1 MRKGFVFVIAAAAV
15 LLSVSGAA
23 TTRAAVAPFAVSARD
38 AGLPSG
44 SATLAL
50 PTDPGAL
57 DPHMTLVG
65 AARYVDA
72 FAYDTLVNLVGPGK
86 IASGLAQRW
95 RVVSPKRVE
104 FTLHRGITC
113 SDGTRLTASVVKRN
127 LDFVGNPT
135 NKSPL
140 LGIFMPLG
148 AKTVANDRART
159 VVVTTS
165 SPSPFM
171 IQGLAF
177 VQIICSKGLDN
188 RSSLSRGAVGSGPYR
203 LTSVVPGD
211 HYTFAVRK
219 GYTWGP
225 GGASTAA
232 AKLPARVTLRVV
244 TNEATA
250 ANLLLT
256 GGVDLASL
264 SGPDRARL
272 DKARLFTKT
281 SVGAPLEFFIN
292 QNPGH
297 PGANPAVRKALV
309 QALNLNQIGQVAV
322 AGLGVKM
329 TQLTRQDLTPCAGNS
344 VAGSVPAFNPQAA
357 RSALAGVSVKLL
369 YPTDAGSTF
378 APANELAQQQ
388 LSAAGVKVTLDAQS
402 TAALSGKIFGTGD
415 WDIVFIGIGVANPS
429 QLTSL
434 LSGPTPPNGTN
445 FAGIKNTGYSRNVAL
460 AVRRVGPAGC
470 KFWLD
475 AERALFRTGDV
486 APMSVFTTAFYG
498 KGLIFALGPAGP
510 FPTSLRLTK

>member
-1 MRKGFVFVIAAAAV
+1 MRKRLFTVIAAAAV

-23 TTRAAVAPFAVSARD
+23 TRAAVAPYASSARG
-38 AGLPSG
+38 AALPSG

-57 DPHMTLVG
+57 DPHMTVVG

-86 IASGLAQRW
+86 IVSGLAQSW
-95 RVVSPKRVE
+95 KVVSPKRVQ

-113 SDGTRLTASVVKRN
+113 ADGTRLTASVVKRN
-127 LDFVGNPT
+127 LDFVGNPAS
-135 NKSPL
+135 KSPL
-140 LGIFMPLG
+140 LGLFMPIG
-148 AKTVANDRART
+148 AKTVASDKART

-165 SPSPFM
+165 TPSPFM

-177 VQIICSKGLDN
+177 VQIVCPKGLAD
-188 RSSLSRGAVGSGPYR
+188 RSSLTRGASGSGPYR

-211 HYTFAVRK
+211 HYTFTVRK

-225 GGASTAA
+225 GGATTASSA
-232 AKLPARVTLRVV
+232 LPAKVTLRVV
-244 TNEATA
+244 TNESTA
-250 ANLLLT
+250 ANLILT
-256 GGVDLASL
+256 GGVDLVSL
-264 SGPDRARL
+264 SGPDRARV
-272 DKARLFTKT
+272 DKARLYRKT
-281 SVGAPLEFFIN
+281 AIGAPLEFFIN
-292 QNPGH
+292 ENPGH

-309 QALNLNQIGQVAV
+309 QALNLDQIGRVAV
-322 AGLGVKM
+322 AGLGVTM

-344 VAGSVPAFNPQAA
+344 VRGSVPAFNPQAA

-378 APANELAQQQ
+378 GPANELAQQQ
-388 LSAAGVKVTLDAQS
+388 LSAAGVKVTLDAQT
-402 TAALSGKIFGTGD
+402 TAALSGKIFGSGD

-434 LSGPTPPNGTN
+434 LSGPAPPNGTN
-445 FAGIKNTGYSRNVAL
+445 FAGIKNAGYQRSVAL

-470 KFWLD
+470 KYWLEG
-475 AERALFRTGDV
+475 ERALFRAGDL

-498 KGLIFALGPAGP
+498 KGMTFALGPAGP

>member
-15 LLSVSGAA
+15 LLSTSGAA
-23 TTRAAVAPFAVSARD
+23 TRAAVAPFAASARD
-38 AGLPSG
+38 AAAPSG

-57 DPHMTLVG
+57 DPQMTLVG
-65 AARYVDA
+65 AARYVDG
-72 FAYDTLVNLVGPGK
+72 FLYDTLVNLVGPGK
-86 IASGLAQRW
+86 VQSGLAQTW
-95 RVVSPKRVE
+95 KVVSPKRVQ
-104 FTLHRGITC
+104 FTLRRGITC
-113 SDGTRLTASVVKRN
+113 SDGTRLTASIVKRN
-127 LDFVGNPT
+127 LDFVGDPA

-140 LGIFMPLG
+140 LGVFMPIG
-148 AKTVANDRART
+148 AKTVASDKART

-165 SPSPFM
+165 TPSPFM

-177 VQIICSKGLDN
+177 VHIICPKGLAD
-188 RSSLSRGAVGSGPYR
+188 RSSLGRGASGSGPYT

-211 HYTFAVRK
+211 HYTLTVRK

-225 GGASTAA
+225 GGATTARSN
-232 AKLPARVTLRVV
+232 LPAKVTLRVI
-244 TNEATA
+244 TNESTA
-250 ANLLLT
+250 ANLILT
-256 GGVDLASL
+256 GGINLVSL

-272 DKARLFTKT
+272 DKARLSKKT
-281 SVGAPLEFFIN
+281 AIGAPLEYFIN

-322 AGLGVKM
+322 AGLGVRM

-369 YPTDAGSTF
+369 YPTDAGPTF
-378 APANELAQQQ
+378 GAANELAQQQ

-415 WDIVFIGIGVANPS
+415 WDVVFIGIGVANPS

-434 LSGPTPPNGTN
+434 LSGATPPNGTN
-445 FAGIKNTGYSRNVAL
+445 FAGIKNAGYQRAVAS

-475 AERALFRTGDV
+475 AERALFRAGDV

-498 KGLIFALGPAGP
+498 KGLTFALGPAGP